1 MAQQTI
7 GEAPPHRPLQVPAF
21 RSLWLNQLAFFFV
34 ANSLRFVFGW
44 VVLDGLKR
52 DESVQG
58 LVVFML
64 GLPSLFLLLPAGVWT
79 DRLNRRNMLI
89 ATQLAMVAVMAITAL
104 ALGDGAGTVG
114 LLVASALVAGA
125 TTAVGQP
132 VRQALV
138 PALLPPQLLLGG
150 IALGAL
156 AMTTSLIGGAVT
168 AKLVGDRFGFDGA
181 FWYLAILTLA
191 GALVLITIGAVT
203 AKLVGDRFGF
213 DGAFWYLAILTLAG
227 ALVLITIKV
236 PTSTAPTGERP
247 TMRAALDEG
256 NRFVWEQRSLR
267 SLFILLGTSGL
278 IMTPLMFVTLQA
290 LVKGKLGRSSSEV
303 APLLALM
310 GVGLAITSIF
320 VMRRGSLKNKGV
332 LFIRAM
338 LGGCTTLALMG
349 LATNYGQLMVL
360 AVVMGMCG
368 GFFINMNQSLIQAN
382 TPEHLMGRV
391 MGLYALVQSGM
402 MPFGALLL
410 GFAASRI
417 GVSATMTGGA
427 LIGLSV
433 VIWMYVTATELK
445 TLE

>member
-191 GALVLITIGAVT
+191 GALVLITI
-203 AKLVGDRFGF
+203 
-213 DGAFWYLAILTLAG
+213 
-227 ALVLITIKV
+227 KV

-256 NRFVWEQRSLR
+256 NRCVWEQRSLR

-338 LGGCTTLALMG
+338 VGGCTTLALMG

>member
-104 ALGDGAGTVG
+104 ALGDGAGTVR

-156 AMTTSLIGGAVT
+156 AMTTSLIG
-168 AKLVGDRFGFDGA
+168 
-181 FWYLAILTLA
+181 
-191 GALVLITIGAVT
+191 GAVT

-338 LGGCTTLALMG
+338 VGGCTTLALMG

>member
-104 ALGDGAGTVG
+104 ALGDGAGTVR

-156 AMTTSLIGGAVT
+156 AMTTSLIG
-168 AKLVGDRFGFDGA
+168 
-181 FWYLAILTLA
+181 
-191 GALVLITIGAVT
+191 GAVT

>member
-156 AMTTSLIGGAVT
+156 AMTTSLIG
-168 AKLVGDRFGFDGA
+168 
-181 FWYLAILTLA
+181 
-191 GALVLITIGAVT
+191 GAVT